1 MDVWKE
7 QDKSELNQNVSTN
20 YDNIVV
26 THDLQD
32 CFDETFDLCFNKVIN
47 YTKINDTKDSKTEN
61 AVYFGKIH
69 GTDEN
74 SGLVKTIKK
83 HKYSLF
89 IFIYQIW

>member
-7 QDKSELNQNVSTN
+7 QDDKTDVHNNNNDNNVSTN

-47 YTKINDTKDSKTEN
+47 YTKINDTNDGKTEN
-61 AVYFGKIH
+61 AAVYIGKIH
-69 GTDEN
+69 GTDDN
-74 SGLVKTIKK
+74 SGLVKETKK
-83 HKYSLF
+83 NV
-89 IFIYQIW
+89 